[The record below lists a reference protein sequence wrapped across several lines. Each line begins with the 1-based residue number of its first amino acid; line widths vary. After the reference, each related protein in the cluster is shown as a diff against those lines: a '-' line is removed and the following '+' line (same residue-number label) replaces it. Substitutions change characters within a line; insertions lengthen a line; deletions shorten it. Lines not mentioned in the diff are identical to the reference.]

1 MKKEIMEDLKF
12 YMAQLENA
20 EKFAQEAN
28 MEVEEFVNRTRK
40 GLIEILQMYDK

>member
-1 MKKEIMEDLKF
+1 MKNEIIEDLKF

-20 EKFAQEAN
+20 EKLAEESN

-40 GLIEILQMYDK
+40 GLIEFLQMYDK

>member
-1 MKKEIMEDLKF
+1 MEDLKY

-20 EKFAQEAN
+20 EQLAAETN
-28 MEVEEFVNRTRK
+28 MNVDEFVNRTRK